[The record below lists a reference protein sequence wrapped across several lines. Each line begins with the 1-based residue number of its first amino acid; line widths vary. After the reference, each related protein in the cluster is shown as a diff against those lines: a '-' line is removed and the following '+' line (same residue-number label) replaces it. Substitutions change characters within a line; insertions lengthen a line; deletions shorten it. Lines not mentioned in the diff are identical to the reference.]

1 MLSSGFYINGGELIN
16 MEIARPFTLLLFLL
30 IPFLYYGHRRSLVD
44 LSLPQR
50 IVSLILRML
59 IIILLICSLAGVQ
72 YLTTHGKLAV
82 IFLADISDS
91 ISEEGL
97 KEAQSYIDEAMDNR
111 SDQQI
116 GVMAFTAE
124 TQVIRDFQSKSDET
138 LDLAEIKGY
147 WLDENKKSRS

>member
-1 MLSSGFYINGGELIN
+1 

-50 IVSLILRML
+50 IVSLILRAL
-59 IIILLICSLAGVQ
+59 IIALLICSLAGLQ
-72 YLTTHGKLAV
+72 YLTSCGKLAV

-97 KEAQSYIDEAMDNR
+97 KETQSYIDEAMDQPRRPPSWCNGFHGGDTGD
-111 SDQQI
+111 SGFSI
-116 GVMAFTAE
+116 E
-124 TQVIRDFQSKSDET
+124 IR
-138 LDLAEIKGY
+138 
-147 WLDENKKSRS
+147 